1 MDSNLEKKYQHIR
14 ARKSVFMFR
23 FIFLLLIICFGGYSL
38 CKMTERQSDVYGYTR
53 LAIMA
58 AYCFGF
64 VIFHS
69 FENDGY
75 YYVTVKLF
83 LLILIGIKITIDW
96 IEVDINIG
104 LGSLLISLISTMN
117 LSIDVFYLTF
127 LNLVHLSVF
136 VARSVTKL

>member
-23 FIFLLLIICFGGYSL
+23 FIFLLLILCYAGYSL
-38 CKMTERQSDVYGYTR
+38 CQMIERQSDKYGYTR
-53 LAIMA
+53 LGFMTVFCI
-58 AYCFGF
+58 GF

-75 YYVTVKLF
+75 YYATVKLF
-83 LLILIGIKITIDW
+83 LLTLIGIKIAIDW

-104 LGSLLISLISTMN
+104 LGSLLVTLISTMN
-117 LSIDVFYLTF
+117 LSIDVVFLTF
-127 LNLVHLSVF
+127 LNLIHLFVF
-136 VARSVTKL
+136 IAR